1 MKKRRLKKKVKII
14 GIGIILLTI
23 IIIVLVRLSILFNS
37 YEYKLK
43 KIGYDKEETKIIL
56 KLDKEKVD
64 NILTFKL
71 NKEIPLLIETK
82 YFMYKNLNYYLDY
95 YNKNS
100 SYNLRDIVEIVNTNR
115 DKEYYSDIK
124 SSDITKGTL
133 TLVNKYY
140 SLNKEYEPIEL
151 RNINLQYAYA
161 NNKLIKEA
169 NDKYIELAKAAK
181 KLNYNIIISS
191 SYRDYESQEDIYNR
205 REKTMG
211 TEKTDEY
218 VSRPGHSEH
227 QLGYAIDIDLY
238 KTEYDKFEN
247 TDEYK
252 WLLEN
257 AHKYGFILRYPKEK
271 ENITGYSFEPWHYR
285 YVGIEVAEYIYK
297 NKITFDEYY
306 AYYIEK

>member
-23 IIIVLVRLSILFNS
+23 VIIVLIKLSILFNS

-43 KIGYDKEETKIIL
+43 KIGYNKEETSIIL
-56 KLDKEKVD
+56 KLDEDKVD
-64 NILTFKL
+64 EIITLEL
-71 NKEIPLLIETK
+71 NKDIPLLIETK
-82 YFMYKNLNYYLDY
+82 YFMYKNMHNYLDY

-100 SYNLRDIVEIVNTNR
+100 SYNLRDVVEIINTNR
-115 DKEYYSDIK
+115 NKDYYVDIK
-124 SSDITKGTL
+124 SSDITKGNL

-140 SLNKEYEPIEL
+140 ALNKEYEPVEL
-151 RNINLQYAYA
+151 KSVNLQYAYA

-181 KLNYNIIISS
+181 KLNYNLIINS
-191 SYRDYESQEDIYNR
+191 SYRDFESQEDIYKAK
-205 REKTMG
+205 EKTMG
-211 TEKTDEY
+211 IEKTDEL
-218 VSRPGHSEH
+218 VARPGHSEH

-238 KTEYDKFEN
+238 KTEYDKLEN

-285 YVGIEVAEYIYK
+285 YVGNTIAEYIYK
-297 NKITFDEYY
+297 NKITYDEYY